1 MGSVNEALQD
11 KAIQHAVLIQ
21 RYGTGVAD
29 KIVRLLNSAD
39 AEIVEKLAA
48 RLALIEERGF
58 DMGKAT
64 TARLEAVLD
73 EMRALNSAI
82 YSQVAEAL
90 TDELVD
96 FTAVEANFQRQ
107 AIVTSVGVDLST
119 TLPSPERLRAI
130 VTETPM
136 EGRLLANWAEGMEG
150 GRIDRISQA
159 VRQGMIQG
167 EGTDAIVRR
176 IRGTKTAQYSD
187 GILDISRRSAQ
198 SIVRT
203 SVNHISNVAAQATWK
218 ANDHLV
224 KGWQYLATLDSRTT
238 VTCAGLS
245 GQTFP
250 VGEGPIPPRHIGCR
264 SISVPVT
271 KSFRELGVDKD
282 ELPAGKRA
290 SMDGQVAGDTTFS
303 KWLNMKGAATQDKVL
318 GKTRAEL
325 FRSGKLDLQQFI
337 KNDGTVLTLEQLRD
351 RYPSLLT

>member
-1 MGSVNEALQD
+1 MVSVNEALQD
-11 KAIQHAVLIQ
+11 RAIQHAVLIQ

-64 TARLEAVLD
+64 TARLEAMLD
-73 EMRALNSAI
+73 EVRALNSAI

-96 FTAVEANFQRQ
+96 FSTVEANFQRQ

-119 TLPSPERLRAI
+119 TLPSPERLRAV

-136 EGRLLANWAEGMEG
+136 EGRLLASWAEGMET
-150 GRIDRISQA
+150 GRIDRINQA
-159 VRQGMIQG
+159 VRQGMVQG
-167 EGTDAIVRR
+167 EDTDAIVRR
-176 IRGTKTAQYSD
+176 IRGTKAAQYSD

-203 SVNHISNVAAQATWK
+203 SVNHVSNVAAQATWK

-245 GQTFP
+245 GQVFP

-264 SISVPVT
+264 SISVAVT

-318 GKTRAEL
+318 GKTRADL
-325 FRSGKLDLQQFI
+325 FRNGKLDLRQFI

>member
-96 FTAVEANFQRQ
+96 FSAVEANFQRQ